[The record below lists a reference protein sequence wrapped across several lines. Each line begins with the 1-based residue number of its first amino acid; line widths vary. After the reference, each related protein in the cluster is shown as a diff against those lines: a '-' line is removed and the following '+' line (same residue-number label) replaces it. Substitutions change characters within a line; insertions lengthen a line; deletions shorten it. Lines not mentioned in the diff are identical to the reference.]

1 LKAQTS
7 VPADAI
13 ILVDTIGELSAL
25 WGMADLAFVGGS
37 LDGKR
42 GGQNM
47 IEPSAYGA
55 AVLFGPH
62 TWNFKQTVADLL
74 ARDAAIEVPDGAAL
88 EAEVARLFDDAS
100 ERRRLGEAARAF
112 VLSQQGATGRTLD
125 ELQKLM
131 GLRAVKIAA

>member
-1 LKAQTS
+1 MT
-7 VPADAI
+7 PTITEAI
-13 ILVDTIGELSAL
+13 ILVDTIGELGAI
-25 WGMADLAFVGGS
+25 WGLADLAFVGGS

-74 ARDAAIEVPDGAAL
+74 AHDGAIQVQDAADL
-88 EAEVARLFDDAS
+88 EAAVSRLLDDALLRQ
-100 ERRRLGEAARAF
+100 RRGEAARAF
-112 VLSQQGATGRTLD
+112 VLSQQGATERTLD
-125 ELQKLM
+125 ELQALM
-131 GLRAVKIAA
+131 GIADRGSRAA